1 MTNVYLYGE
10 LRNKFGEEFKFNINS
25 AKEALLAI
33 NANKKGFL
41 DEIKKLAMKGV
52 HYRMVIDDEVVQ
64 HPKEAE
70 IQKAPNEIHIVPIVW
85 GAGKNGM
92 AIGMIVLGAVL
103 VVATGGAA
111 CKYSSNDWRINC
123 HSRSHVTIN
132 AETKSR
138 L

>member
-41 DEIKKLAMKGV
+41 DE
-52 HYRMVIDDEVVQ
+52 
-64 HPKEAE
+64 
-70 IQKAPNEIHIVPIVW
+70 
-85 GAGKNGM
+85 
-92 AIGMIVLGAVL
+92 
-103 VVATGGAA
+103 GGP
-111 CKYSSNDWRINC
+111 
-123 HSRSHVTIN
+123 
-132 AETKSR
+132 